1 MPKFQVTIKFEMD
14 DEFMT
19 LVPPHRTYI
28 DHLINKG
35 IIDYYVVS
43 MESMHSWITFTAD
56 DKNEVEGYLVKS
68 PLHKYWDYQI
78 DELFV
83 VDGNQYRLPGVQLN

>member
-1 MPKFQVTIKFEMD
+1 MD
-14 DEFMT
+14 DDFMA
-19 LVPPHRTYI
+19 LVPSHRTYI

-35 IIDYYVVS
+35 VIDYYVVS
-43 MESMHSWITFTAD
+43 METQRSWITFSAEN
-56 DKNEVEGYLVKS
+56 KAEVKKHLSKS
-68 PLHKYWDYQI
+68 PLHKYWEYEI

>member
-56 DKNEVEGYLVKS
+56 DKNEVEGYLLKS